1 MTPSLTLHIHCT
13 HVYEATAGCKVA
25 IDYDTSRRGVRG
37 FVASMGNNAGHDLL
51 NWDVWPFLV
60 GSDHP
65 SPSSM
70 VVWCTKKKRRK
81 WHDRLNL
88 QRPPHQ
94 TQSHSSRNLW
104 KNWLKVRKLN
114 KIQLTL
120 PSHNSNVYTGTAG
133 QLSKFQ
139 IYWKSCWLTTR
150 TNLPIK
156 LKVTLHTKFFY
167 MLPAQKKKT
176 AK

>member
-1 MTPSLTLHIHCT
+1 MLLATISSNRSLDGHNRPNTPNNTPFKLTRLMTPSLTLHIHCT

-65 SPSSM
+65 SPRSM
-70 VVWCTKKKRRK
+70 VVWCTKKRRK

-94 TQSHSSRNLW
+94 TQSHSSRNL
-104 KNWLKVRKLN
+104 
-114 KIQLTL
+114 
-120 PSHNSNVYTGTAG
+120 
-133 QLSKFQ
+133 
-139 IYWKSCWLTTR
+139 
-150 TNLPIK
+150 
-156 LKVTLHTKFFY
+156 
-167 MLPAQKKKT
+167 
-176 AK
+176 